1 MRRATQAGVR
11 LLGVVENMSGYACGT
26 CGAVA
31 PLYEGNAGAS
41 LAESF
46 GVPLI
51 HRLPF
56 LPGQRADRASVL
68 DALASSC
75 LAVLP

>member
-1 MRRATQAGVR
+1 
-11 LLGVVENMSGYACGT
+11 MSGDACGT

-31 PLYEGNAGAS
+31 PLYDGDAGAS

-56 LPGQRADRASVL
+56 LPGQRADRASIL
-68 DALASSC
+68 DVLASAC